1 MALSY
6 SHAFTTSNMQRITC
20 TRDGEFRAAGFS
32 RTGYG
37 FTASGDTSEAN
48 RWSTVTIKVPQ
59 VTTTGWSNSGSTNYR
74 VYCTLQTPFGTY
86 QTPTTT
92 LKWNKNTTTRTL
104 TFTFE
109 SVLGEWIDFKV
120 WANQDTYTTTSGP
133 YMYFFNNAGGT
144 ITVTYSEGSAGTV
157 DVTTGFLRDS
167 NNSWRTGQFYIF
179 KKSNPTTYSY
189 PQTAMTSDNSAN
201 CVTSASS
208 VYNANFP
215 AWRAFDKAINDNCWA
230 STAAD
235 TQRWI
240 QIVLPKKLYNIKVEI
255 VNPNGTNGPISGIIY
270 GSNSGSSET
279 QIGSFS
285 GRTTAAKASTTVTC
299 NNTAAGYNTVK
310 IKTTS
315 AGAISLNN
323 VAIGEITISGTDI
336 GTNGDWV
343 EATPFI
349 RKTNGTWG

>member
-1 MALSY
+1 MADLTY
-6 SHAFTTSNMQRITC
+6 SRAFTTSNMVRLTC
-20 TRDGEFRAAGFS
+20 TWRGDYVHNTWSNSSYTTSGTTS
-32 RTGYG
+32 VTGRYC
-37 FTASGDTSEAN
+37 
-48 RWSTVTIKVPQ
+48 TVVVKTPQ
-59 VTTTGWSNSGSTNYR
+59 VTVTGWNNSGSTTYN
-74 VYCTLQTPFGTY
+74 VYCVLYTKNGTSY
-86 QTPTTT
+86 TTET
-92 LKWNKNTTTRTL
+92 TNLKWDSSTQTRTL
-104 TFTFE
+104 TFTFDK
-109 SVLGEWIDFKV
+109 VLGEWDYFEI
-120 WANQDTYTTTSGP
+120 WAQQHTYTTNSH
-133 YMYFFNNAGGT
+133 YMYWFNNSGGT
-144 ITVTYSEGSAGTV
+144 VTVEYTISTGGATEGFILKSA
-157 DVTTGFLRDS
+157 
-167 NNSWRTGQFYIF
+167 NNWVKGKYYVF